1 MDELDVLQEM
11 KHKIAIAAML
21 AVAAMIIWTVF
32 DLHMSTTR
40 RIQYA
45 QRLLNAGTSVE
56 ELERA
61 IGTATQEYSSGSIPE
76 YLKSVEAFEDRKGT
90 VVRVYNKEG
99 LPYWWVVLQIEKAD
113 SKIIWH
119 LVAER

>member
-1 MDELDVLQEM
+1 M
-11 KHKIAIAAML
+11 KLPIIIAALL
-21 AVAAMIIWTVF
+21 AVAAMIIWTVI
-32 DLHMSTTR
+32 DLHLSTAR
-40 RIQYA
+40 RIDDV

-61 IGTATQEYSSGSIPE
+61 IGTGTHEYSSGSIPE

-90 VVRVYNKEG
+90 VVRVYNQEG
-99 LPYWWVVLQIEKAD
+99 LPYWWVVLQIDKAD
-113 SKIIWH
+113 SKIVWH